1 MPSKLVVAAFALA
14 VFIPSLASAAFNDV
28 TLTTSAV
35 LSVGGYTLNVSGSS
49 ADIQSIVVN
58 SSNFSVTLAAGSA
71 FTVSSPSLQQLS
83 TDVTSDVTSNTC
95 TGSNSTLALSYS
107 GGSTITNV
115 ITLSATLCATASS
128 GGGHSGGGG
137 SHSTSG
143 SVAFADQPTT
153 TPVVTA
159 ITASSTTTP
168 IATVPQ
174 ASFSFSRYL
183 YFGMSGADVSQL
195 QQFLK
200 DKGYYTFPSITG
212 YFGGITKTAVAAF
225 QKANGIE
232 PLGGVGPQTQ
242 AKLLALSSST
252 SVPASSSTSSSPTF
266 TRDLHLGS
274 VGEDVRALQQYLNTH
289 GFVVAPTGAGSA
301 GSETTYFGLATQAAL
316 IKFQE
321 AHASDIL
328 TPSGLT
334 KGTGYFGLRTRS
346 FANED

>member
-1 MPSKLVVAAFALA
+1 MKKLLALA
-14 VFIPSLASAAFNDV
+14 TIVACFVPVLASAAFNDV
-28 TLTTSAV
+28 TLTTDAV
-35 LSVGGYTLNVSGSS
+35 ISVGGYTLNVSGSS
-49 ADIQSIVVN
+49 ADIESIVVN
-58 SSNFSVTLAAGSA
+58 SSSFSVTLAAGSA
-71 FTVSSPSLQQLS
+71 FIVSSPSLQQLS
-83 TDVTSDVTSNTC
+83 TDVTSDVVSNTC
-95 TGSNSTLALSYS
+95 TGSASTLALSYS
-107 GGSTITNV
+107 GGGTITNV
-115 ITLSATLCATASS
+115 ITPSATLCATALS

-143 SVAFADQPTT
+143 SVATADQPTT
-153 TPVVTA
+153 TPVV
-159 ITASSTTTP
+159 IPISSSSTTTP
-168 IATVPQ
+168 IATVSVALLLSLPLLRHERRRCIPIAAILERQ
-174 ASFSFSRYL
+174 RILHLSL
-183 YFGMSGADVSQL
+183 YHRILWWDNQN
-195 QQFLK
+195 
-200 DKGYYTFPSITG
+200 
-212 YFGGITKTAVAAF
+212 GGRRV